1 LDPDPPA
8 GEVDPGQELQR
19 SNLVVVQLH
28 DLHPFVF
35 RVVADEL
42 HAREL
47 ELLHQVGVD
56 LVAMPVT
63 LLDAV
68 LKKVGT
74 EILIILGQML

>member
-1 LDPDPPA
+1 
-8 GEVDPGQELQR
+8 
-19 SNLVVVQLH
+19 
-28 DLHPFVF
+28 
-35 RVVADEL
+35 VADEL